1 MGMQLLTQS
10 YDLLELQQ
18 LRSELER
25 RGIKVLIADEFTYAI
40 PGMPGAE
47 RPRRVLVAQED
58 IAPARQVVADLLGQD
73 RIHTDDANLLNE
85 EADVDAHSPIHKR
98 ASFLWLIA
106 GLLIVG
112 LVVLSAQ

>member
-1 MGMQLLTQS
+1 MQVLTES

-47 RPRRVLVAQED
+47 RPRRVLVAEED
-58 IAPARQVVADLLGQD
+58 MLPAKQVVADLLGED
-73 RIHTDDANLLNE
+73 RIHKEDSESTGS
-85 EADVDAHSPIHKR
+85 ADRPQINTRTATY
-98 ASFLWLIA
+98 LWIGA
-106 GLLIVG
+106 GLAILMLIV
-112 LVVLSAQ
+112 VSAR